1 MITHDFHCPIP
12 PSTVRVSVILGED
25 SFTVD
30 LPSAKLGD
38 MLQVFEDHCGPLSTD
53 RCAEVA
59 AAARDDDAHV
69 VTAALWLFLFQPGA
83 ECEINTERLAEMI
96 TTNGSALLTAMA
108 CETTGAWTFKLF
120 AMPRWPA
127 VVRPYRA
134 TERDRRR
141 RWR

>member
-1 MITHDFHCPIP
+1 M
-12 PSTVRVSVILGED
+12 
-25 SFTVD
+25 
-30 LPSAKLGD
+30 A
-38 MLQVFEDHCGPLSTD
+38 
-53 RCAEVA
+53 A
-59 AAARDDDAHV
+59 AAARDDGAHV
-69 VTAALWLFLFQPGA
+69 VTAAALRLFLFQHGA

-96 TTNGSALLTAMA
+96 TINGSALLTAVA
-108 CETTGAWTFKLF
+108 CETTGAWTFRLF

>member
-12 PSTVRVSVILGED
+12 PSTVRVSVILGGD

-38 MLQVFEDHCGPLSTD
+38 TLQAFEDHCGPLSTD

-59 AAARDDDAHV
+59 AA
-69 VTAALWLFLFQPGA
+69 LWLFLFQPGA
-83 ECEINTERLAEMI
+83 ECEINTDRLAEMI
-96 TTNGSALLTAMA
+96 KANGSALLTAMA
-108 CETTGAWTFKLF
+108 CETTGEWTFKLF

-127 VVRPYRA
+127 VVAPYRA